1 MVGIIRMNQ
10 ALGTVMH
17 AQDVV
22 HQRGM
27 LMMEEQKKRFYE
39 VRRGRVL
46 ISS

>member
-1 MVGIIRMNQ
+1 MNQ
-10 ALGTVMH
+10 VLGDGMQV
-17 AQDVV
+17 QDIV

-27 LMMEEQKKRFYE
+27 LMMEELKKKKSYE